1 MHEAERREEEASEEG
16 RLGPEARARLVWCE
30 LEELVYGSVGAYP
43 PALRGFEVEMAAQA
57 AVRLQ
62 STMLTLMRS
71 TQAGQDLLDHDAGPM
86 RQQAAARSIQRI
98 YRKRMKERK
107 RRHQKDAELRASRVA
122 LALSK
127 KPAMLGRSGT
137 VMLRSAEMGKLERK
151 IAADKLVE
159 WVRSSAYQAVS
170 RSRRAACVVV
180 QAYARRRLARREG
193 RARRAKLEEQRAR
206 RVSVMAARTQEDI
219 GVAASVI
226 QLHCRQAR
234 RTLNFKVAR
243 YEASAWAHGSALS
256 LRAEGAPPAVAL
268 EQLSVELEQ
277 KARRAQRRLADVELA
292 PKAKAKAKAVALAAK
307 ETAVVAQ
314 ARSRVAPELRAKLA
328 GWGKRFGQG
337 AAQLTPDEEAAA
349 VARLRRSFVEADAR
363 LRALGGGGG
372 GGASAGAVALQALC
386 GPEPSRGCTINT
398 PGTLATCH

>member
-1 MHEAERREEEASEEG
+1 M
-16 RLGPEARARLVWCE
+16 
-30 LEELVYGSVGAYP
+30 
-43 PALRGFEVEMAAQA
+43 
-57 AVRLQ
+57 
-62 STMLTLMRS
+62 
-71 TQAGQDLLDHDAGPM
+71 
-86 RQQAAARSIQRI
+86 
-98 YRKRMKERK
+98 
-107 RRHQKDAELRASRVA
+107 
-122 LALSK
+122 
-127 KPAMLGRSGT
+127 
-137 VMLRSAEMGKLERK
+137 
-151 IAADKLVE
+151 
-159 WVRSSAYQAVS
+159 RSSAYQAVS

-219 GVAASVI
+219 GVAARVI

-307 ETAVVAQ
+307 ETAVVAR

-372 GGASAGAVALQALC
+372 GASAGALEAEPLLELLAERARLEGGAACLEAMERARPRGPHLVGQSVLLRLQLQRMHTPPHALTEAEGAAAAGAAGAAAASAALGAARGALEAWYRALSSLTLTLTLTPIITIPHHLTPTLNPTLTPTRYRATGALLMVRSRASRESAVQLQWLHLRRQARCALSL
-386 GPEPSRGCTINT
+386 PLSASPRTSPYLPT
-398 PGTLATCH
+398 PL

>member
-1 MHEAERREEEASEEG
+1 M
-16 RLGPEARARLVWCE
+16 
-30 LEELVYGSVGAYP
+30 
-43 PALRGFEVEMAAQA
+43 
-57 AVRLQ
+57 
-62 STMLTLMRS
+62 
-71 TQAGQDLLDHDAGPM
+71 
-86 RQQAAARSIQRI
+86 
-98 YRKRMKERK
+98 
-107 RRHQKDAELRASRVA
+107 
-122 LALSK
+122 
-127 KPAMLGRSGT
+127 
-137 VMLRSAEMGKLERK
+137 
-151 IAADKLVE
+151 
-159 WVRSSAYQAVS
+159 RSSAYQAVS

-219 GVAASVI
+219 GVAARVI

-292 PKAKAKAKAVALAAK
+292 PRAKAKAKAVALAAK
-307 ETAVVAQ
+307 ETAVVAR

-372 GGASAGAVALQALC
+372 GASAGALE
-386 GPEPSRGCTINT
+386 PEPLLELLAERARLEGGAACLEAMERARPRG
-398 PGTLATCH
+398 PHLVGQSVLLRLQLQRMRTLPHALTEAEGAAAGAAAAAV